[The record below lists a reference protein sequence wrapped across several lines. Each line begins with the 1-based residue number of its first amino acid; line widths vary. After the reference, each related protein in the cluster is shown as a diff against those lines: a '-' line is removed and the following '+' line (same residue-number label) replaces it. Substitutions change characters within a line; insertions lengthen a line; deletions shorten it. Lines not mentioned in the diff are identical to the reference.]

1 MESIVVVK
9 RWYYITCPRTE
20 SLMHESMQTCYS
32 EMGVNMCEHMVST
45 WHLSW
50 LKINVVT
57 LHGRQAIWKLSA
69 SYYSWRGR
77 ASWYIMKYHDIIEIY
92 IHVCVYTHVCICM
105 YVCLCVYVYIYN
117 DRNFMDSKMK
127 HHACHGHGTLEGSR
141 SNGRCRP
148 RSYLAGWQ
156 TLMIEGIRM
165 KNYGGNM
172 WKLGFWMALNGS
184 HGYFRCFWMEVLM
197 AILVHSG

>member
-1 MESIVVVK
+1 MDSIVVVK
-9 RWYYITCPRTE
+9 CRYYITCPRTE

-92 IHVCVYTHVCICM
+92 IFMYVYMHMYVYIYIYLCM
-105 YVCLCVYVYIYN
+105 YVCTYVRTYVRMYVCVYVCMCVCVYVCMCVCVYVC
-117 DRNFMDSKMK
+117 MCVCM
-127 HHACHGHGTLEGSR
+127 
-141 SNGRCRP
+141 
-148 RSYLAGWQ
+148 
-156 TLMIEGIRM
+156 
-165 KNYGGNM
+165 
-172 WKLGFWMALNGS
+172 
-184 HGYFRCFWMEVLM
+184 
-197 AILVHSG
+197 

>member
-105 YVCLCVYVYIYN
+105 YVCMSVCVCMCIYIMIGISWIQKWN
-117 DRNFMDSKMK
+117 IMHATATAPWKVHEAMVDAAQDLTWRGGKRWWSK
-127 HHACHGHGTLEGSR
+127 EF
-141 SNGRCRP
+141 
-148 RSYLAGWQ
+148 GWK
-156 TLMIEGIRM
+156 TMVETCE
-165 KNYGGNM
+165 N
-172 WKLGFWMALNGS
+172 
-184 HGYFRCFWMEVLM
+184 
-197 AILVHSG
+197 